1 MKVAKLVG
9 LIPKIVDYLSGEDVV
24 LEPVKRN
31 PQLKYDYDATHK
43 LSRRLVNY
51 FLSFK
56 IHVTHSETVCISV
69 YTGLTD
75 CNVKQPFMN
84 RMMRQPPIQGLIM
97 IAIAEFDSSSGSNI
111 KTVNNS

>member
-1 MKVAKLVG
+1 M
-9 LIPKIVDYLSGEDVV
+9 
-24 LEPVKRN
+24 
-31 PQLKYDYDATHK
+31 
-43 LSRRLVNY
+43 
-51 FLSFK
+51 
-56 IHVTHSETVCISV
+56 HVTHSETVCISI

-84 RMMRQPPIQGLIM
+84 RMMGNLRQPPIQGLIM